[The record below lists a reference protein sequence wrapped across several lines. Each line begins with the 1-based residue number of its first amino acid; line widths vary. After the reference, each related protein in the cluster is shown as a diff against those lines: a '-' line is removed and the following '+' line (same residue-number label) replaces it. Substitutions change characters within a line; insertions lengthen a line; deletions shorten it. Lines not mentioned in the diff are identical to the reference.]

1 MAKDMCF
8 CNYWEYIASGSG
20 SQAETT
26 FMTLEK
32 LANNNIDTFY
42 GATGE
47 IFKNELKVG
56 DNRGDGF
63 SHNPNG
69 FHYETYNGS
78 QTTTLNS
85 NIDKKRGM
93 RGSVIFDESGFLSDE
108 MMNVYGAFAIVNKSL
123 KTGKDASGKSIDV
136 IRQRTFATDIPNQK
150 FYISSAS
157 STDTKFY
164 RLYREFSKRQIMGDP
179 DYCVI
184 HIDCELA
191 FRPTL
196 HG

>member
-1 MAKDMCF
+1 
-8 CNYWEYIASGSG
+8 
-20 SQAETT
+20 
-26 FMTLEK
+26 
-32 LANNNIDTFY
+32 
-42 GATGE
+42 
-47 IFKNELKVG
+47 
-56 DNRGDGF
+56 
-63 SHNPNG
+63 
-69 FHYETYNGS
+69 
-78 QTTTLNS
+78 
-85 NIDKKRGM
+85 M